1 MSTLTGNKIK
11 DTYDGLLKTT
21 DSTQGLPATGRTTI
35 EDGLGNDSAI
45 ALGRSTQGVTVT
57 GNIDVT
63 GDDNAIK
70 FDGGTKFIGDHSVDN
85 ALQIRTQNTDSILF
99 KTNGNNVRMRID
111 GAGNTKVENSLEVG
125 NTLQVDSTS
134 NFSAAVTIND
144 NLEVE
149 GTADLGALR
158 LDGNNPVV
166 NKIVTALQG
175 IANNDNDTSFPTC
188 AAVKDLVDGVTVDFD
203 WLSTTETNGNTDTL
217 TITLRNGQGTTIEQ
231 FFFNSQGLQLSRL
244 ASTEN
249 VIVGK
254 VMRIDNTDSNSRA
267 LHVKGNASIQSGGNL
282 NLSSG
287 AQSYPTGSVRII
299 SAGDGHRYFGV
310 VKNFLNVGNSNDI
323 DDTINGAA
331 IGQANNLNQANASIA
346 LGAGNNLNGTQL
358 QADTMRSLALGF
370 NNDVR
375 GFSSVALGG
384 NNDVFTGQNGF
395 ALGFNNNLTSGGDN
409 NFAIGESNTQSGTN
423 ANGVFMFGVNLHG
436 EDGEFTMGYRNDRTS
451 YPSTDYDNGLGE
463 VKVVIGTGTVND
475 SNGMIMT
482 EGGVTRAGGTQ
493 QKTRVIFPSVT
504 DFNFSSDANAAAG
517 GIPVGGMYHNN
528 GDLKIRLT

>member
-45 ALGRSTQGVTVT
+45 ALGRSTQGITVS

-63 GDDNAIK
+63 GDNNAVK
-70 FDGGTKFIGDHSVDN
+70 FDSGTKYIGDHSVDGF
-85 ALQIRTQNTDSILF
+85 QIRTENTDDILF
-99 KTNGNNVRMRID
+99 KTNGNNTRMRVD
-111 GAGNTKVENSLEVG
+111 GAGDVSVANNLTVNGEF
-125 NTLQVDSTS
+125 TVDSTAQ
-134 NFSAAVTIND
+134 FEDVVTMVDKLNVQGI
-144 NLEVE
+144 
-149 GTADLGALR
+149 ADLAQLK
-158 LDGNNPVV
+158 LNSNNPVV

-217 TITLRNGQGTTIEQ
+217 AITLRNGSGTTIEQ

-287 AQSYPTGSVRII
+287 AQSYPTGSMRII
-299 SAGDGHRYFGV
+299 SAGDGHNYLGV
-310 VKNFLNVGNSNDI
+310 VKNFLNVGNNNDI

-331 IGQANNLNQANASIA
+331 IGQANTMNEADASIA

-358 QADTMRSLALGF
+358 TSDTMRSLALGF

-375 GFSSVALGG
+375 GFSSVAMGG

-395 ALGFNNNLTSGGDN
+395 ALGFDNNLTSGGDN

-423 ANGVFMFGVNLHG
+423 ANGVFMIGVSLHG

-451 YPSTDYDNGLGE
+451 YPSTDYANGLGE

-482 EGGVTRAGGTQ
+482 EGGVTRGGGTQ